1 MVLAGLESD
10 PKKGALTYMLTVR
23 GGDGRR
29 SKTMGRCDGSGV
41 SWRADAVDASG
52 FDSAGGA
59 RIVGRRIG
67 PRSCEDPIV
76 AARREVIEETGLR
89 VRVQPQPITAYAAL
103 RQGEPMTV
111 IVFSAIH
118 ESGEVMLSD
127 EHDDYRWCNADEL
140 AELGAP
146 VRLADAARAAWPVP
160 A

>member
-1 MVLAGLESD
+1 MGDEAKQWVAVTVLVFRGERMLSMRRASTQQAGPGLWE
-10 PKKGALTYMLTVR
+10 
-23 GGDGRR
+23 
-29 SKTMGRCDGSGV
+29 GV
-41 SWRADAVDASG
+41 SGRVRAG
-52 FDSAGGA
+52 
-59 RIVGRRIG
+59 
-67 PRSCEDPIV
+67 EDPIV